1 MAKSLSVGPEGL
13 LSAILRD
20 QPSRR
25 GAACVRAPH
34 LFDPQAD
41 DEIADDAHARHVQA
55 ASICATCPAL
65 LACAEH
71 IPDDRAVYAGQ
82 LPALQITTKPHAA
95 A

>member
-1 MAKSLSVGPEGL
+1 MAKALGVGVEAL
-13 LSAILRD
+13 LSAILRG
-20 QPSRR
+20 QPSWT

-41 DEIADDAHARHVQA
+41 DETTEDAHARHVQA